1 MKRHAKLLAGTA
13 LSALLA
19 AAPAARAVEGA
30 LAQSAVRDRL
40 AVGELILAQTDSCT
54 H

>member
-1 MKRHAKLLAGTA
+1 MTRHAKLLAGTA

-30 LAQSAVRDRL
+30 LRSPTRATTS
-40 AVGELILAQTDSCT
+40 AVGELILAQSDTAPD
-54 H
+54 